1 MKLLAM
7 MPENTCV
14 TGADAQARLLFR
26 SRSARSM
33 AGHKKAQRRRADIF
47 APAKSSSH
55 ETRMLRLLYTTS
67 VLIQHTP
74 N

>member
-1 MKLLAM
+1 
-7 MPENTCV
+7 
-14 TGADAQARLLFR
+14 
-26 SRSARSM
+26 M

>member
-1 MKLLAM
+1 
-7 MPENTCV
+7 
-14 TGADAQARLLFR
+14 
-26 SRSARSM
+26 M

-47 APAKSSSH
+47 TQSEKQPH